1 MANVVI
7 VGGGFAGLSA
17 AARLAKLRHDVT
29 LVEATDQLGGRL
41 HGHVVD
47 GHAWPLD
54 VDTVTLPGVFRDLF
68 RKSGRPIERV
78 LEMSKTDGRRH
89 VFKDGTIL
97 DLPLGNRGDQH
108 DAISSLFGEDE
119 WSPWIDQLNEVWDT
133 IRRMALDQ
141 VFPGRPAVTR
151 PVRKLLRPRRT
162 IASLDRDFADER
174 LAKIVLDPVRLA
186 GQDRRTTP
194 GFLAVG
200 HYVERSFGRWRFEG
214 GFPGL
219 AGALEKRLAERTVT
233 VELGESAHD
242 LAHDGN
248 RLTGVVTDRR
258 TIPADVVVWC
268 APTWPAS
275 LPRQRL
281 LPVIPA
287 SRTLLTLSAGAPA
300 MPDEILVHAN
310 PPIRMWTAGE
320 NRWTLAHR
328 SGEDPLNALAR
339 FGLDLRPHVVERSD
353 LTPSDLVSLGSW
365 GWAWNTW
372 TSVFDQPGV
381 APSGGLYFAGA
392 HAHPGG
398 TPEAI
403 GMATAAIAAD
413 VGLAPR

>member
-1 MANVVI
+1 MANVVV

-29 LVEATDQLGGRL
+29 LVEAGDRLGGRL
-41 HGHVVD
+41 HGHVAD
-47 GHAWPLD
+47 GHVWPLD

-78 LEMSKTDGRRH
+78 LELSKTEGRRH
-89 VFKDGTIL
+89 MFKDRTAL

-108 DAISSLFGEDE
+108 DAIDAFFGEDE
-119 WSPWIDQLNEVWDT
+119 WSPWIDQFNEVWDT
-133 IRRMALDQ
+133 IRRMALDE
-141 VFPGRPAVTR
+141 VFPGRPAMTR

-162 IASLDRDFADER
+162 IAALDRDFRDER
-174 LAKIVLDPVRLA
+174 LAKMVLDPARLA

-194 GFLAVG
+194 GFLAVS

-214 GFPGL
+214 GLPGL
-219 AGALEKRLAERTVT
+219 ADALEKRLGERQVT
-233 VELGESAHD
+233 VELGESAHE
-242 LAHDGN
+242 LVRDGE
-248 RLTGVVTDRR
+248 RVTGVVTDRR
-258 TIPADVVVWC
+258 TISADVVVWC
-268 APTWPAS
+268 APTWPAP
-275 LPRQRL
+275 LARQRM

-287 SRTLLTLSAGAPA
+287 SRTLLTLSAEAPPLA
-300 MPDEILVHAN
+300 EEILVHAN

-328 SGEDPLNALAR
+328 SGEDPLNALVR
-339 FGLDLRPHVVERSD
+339 FGLDLRPFVVARSG
-353 LTPSDLVSLGSW
+353 LSPSDLVALGSW
-365 GWAWNTW
+365 GWVWNTW
-372 TSVFDQPGV
+372 TTAFEVPGV

-398 TPEAI
+398 TLEAI